1 MKIIKNYLN
10 RKLGFM
16 ENKASN
22 SEIDTLLENLKEE
35 ALEELYI
42 NNNLI

>member
-10 RKLGFM
+10 KKLGFM
-16 ENKASN
+16 EKKASN